1 VLKKLSNK
9 KGLLQISLFNTIS
22 PVERILLVRN
32 LGTSLK
38 AGLNILESLDVMI
51 SDTDK
56 PLMKK
61 ILTSAKN
68 DIESGYPLSHSLQR
82 YPRHFPPF
90 FIGMIK
96 AGEASGKLD
105 VSLKELASYLN
116 REYGLVKKVRAAM
129 AYPMILLVSSIG
141 IITLMIGYV
150 LPKLRRTFEQN
161 SYQLPWITRALLA
174 LSGLITYNWYLD
186 ILVLVILAVGLL
198 ILSRTVS
205 GRLWAARVAFRLP
218 LVNQLLKKIAL
229 VRLTRT
235 LASSISSG
243 APLVEALQL
252 SAESVG
258 NETYRAAITGTVED
272 VSNGVNLS
280 VALGHYSKLFPRFL
294 TSMLVVGERSGNLEE
309 VLVTFADFY
318 DEEVD
323 DSLKTV
329 TTFLEPIM
337 LLLMGLIIGGIS
349 LAILLPIYSFVG
361 KFS

>member
-1 VLKKLSNK
+1 LQLSI
-9 KGLLQISLFNTIS
+9 LESIS

-32 LGTSLK
+32 LGISLK

-51 SDTDK
+51 SDTEK

-61 ILTSAKN
+61 ILVSAKN
-68 DIESGYPLSHSLQR
+68 DIENGYPLSHSLER
-82 YPRHFPPF
+82 YQRHFPPF

-105 VSLKELASYLN
+105 VSLKELAGYLN

-129 AYPMILLVSSIG
+129 AYPIILLVSSLAIVT
-141 IITLMIGYV
+141 IMIGYV

-161 SYQLPWITRALLA
+161 SYELPWATRVLLA
-174 LSGLITYNWYLD
+174 MSRVITYNWYLD
-186 ILVLVILAVGLL
+186 VVVLGVIFFGLFML
-198 ILSRTVS
+198 FRTIS
-205 GRLWAARVAFRLP
+205 GRRSAARIAFRLP
-218 LVNQLLKKIAL
+218 LMSELLKKIAL
-229 VRLTRT
+229 VRITRT
-235 LASSISSG
+235 LSSSISSG
-243 APLVEALQL
+243 VPLVESLQL

-258 NETYRAAITGTVED
+258 NETYRNAITQIVED
-272 VSNGVNLS
+272 VTNGVNLS
-280 VALGHYSKLFPRFL
+280 VALEHHPKLFPRFL
-294 TSMLVVGERSGNLEE
+294 TSMLVIGERSGNLEE

-329 TTFLEPIM
+329 TTFLEPVL
-337 LLLMGLIIGGIS
+337 LLLMGLLIGGIS
-349 LAILLPIYSFVG
+349 LAILLPIYQFVG